1 MPDARYPIGP
11 FTPDLNPTPETRA
24 IHIEQ
29 IATLPAKMR
38 GALLGLT
45 PERLDTPYREGGW
58 TVRQVAHH
66 VPDSHMNAYIRLKLA
81 LTENV
86 PTIKPYEE
94 AAWAR
99 LKDSEVT
106 SIAVSLSLLEALHI
120 RWVNLL
126 RAMKPEDFNRKLNH
140 PESGVQTLDRS
151 LALYSWH
158 GNHHVA
164 HITTLRER
172 MKW

>member
-1 MPDARYPIGP
+1 MPDLRYPIGQ
-11 FTPDLNPTPETRA
+11 FTPDLESTPEIRRS
-24 IHIEQ
+24 HIEQ
-29 IATLPAKMR
+29 IAATPAKLR
-38 GALLGLT
+38 SAVRGLT
-45 PERLDTPYREGGW
+45 PEQFDTPYREGGW
-58 TVRQVAHH
+58 TVRQVVHH
-66 VPDSHMNAYIRLKLA
+66 VPDSHMNAYIRFKLA

-94 AAWAR
+94 GAWAR

-106 SIAVSLSLLEALHI
+106 SIEVSLNLLEALHI
-120 RWVNLL
+120 RWINLL

-140 PESGVQTLDRS
+140 PEAGLQSLDRV
-151 LALYSWH
+151 LALYDWH

-164 HITTLRER
+164 HITSLRER

>member
-1 MPDARYPIGP
+1 MPDRRYPIGP
-11 FTPDLNPTPETRA
+11 FNPDPNPNRETRA
-24 IHIEQ
+24 GHIEQ
-29 IATLPAKMR
+29 IAALPAKMR
-38 GALLGLT
+38 GALRGLT
-45 PERLDTPYREGGW
+45 SEQLDTPYREGGW

-66 VPDSHMNAYIRLKLA
+66 VPDSHMNAYIRFKLA

-106 SIAVSLSLLEALHI
+106 SIDVSLNLLEALHI

-126 RAMKPEDFNRKLNH
+126 QAMKTEDFNRKLNH
-140 PESGVQTLDRS
+140 PESGVQNLDRA

-172 MKW
+172 MNW